1 MARLTSA
8 RRKALPTGDFA
19 LPGRRYPLNDKNHAR
34 NALSRASANASPS
47 EVATIRRK
55 VKAKFPS
62 IGVAKLPKT
71 SLRSMRAPRIKKPS
85 Y

>member
-1 MARLTSA
+1 MARLTA
-8 RRKALPTGDFA
+8 ATRKRIPSKSFA
-19 LPGRRYPLNDKNHAR
+19 LPGRRFPIEDKPHAR
-34 NALSRASANASPS
+34 AALSRAHYATPS
-47 EVATIRRK
+47 EQATIKRK

-71 SLRSMRAPRIKKPS
+71 SLRSMRAPRARKPS